1 MAEEDNFEMEEE
13 SDSEEVKKEKEQ
25 LDSLGVSSTWNVL
38 TDSKKEKKE
47 EKKTEF
53 RGFK

>member
-1 MAEEDNFEMEEE
+1 MAEEEDFNMEEE
-13 SDSEEVKKEKEQ
+13 SDSEEVKKEKAQ
-25 LDSLGVSSTWNVL
+25 LDSLGVSSTWNL
-38 TDSKKEKKE
+38 LSETKKEKKE

>member
-1 MAEEDNFEMEEE
+1 MTEEEESELEEE
-13 SDSEEVKKEKEQ
+13 SDSEETKKEKAH
-25 LDSLGVSSTWNVL
+25 LDDMGVSSTWNVL

-47 EKKTEF
+47 EKKPEY